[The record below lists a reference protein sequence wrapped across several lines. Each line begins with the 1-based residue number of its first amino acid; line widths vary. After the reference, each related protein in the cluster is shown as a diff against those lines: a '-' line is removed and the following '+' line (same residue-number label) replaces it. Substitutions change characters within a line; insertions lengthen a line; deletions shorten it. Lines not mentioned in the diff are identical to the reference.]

1 MTTTEIKE
9 LFELTA
15 QRVAKIEA
23 ETTQKVAQI
32 RKEAENIRKETEGI
46 RKETEGIRK
55 KNDEE
60 TAQIRKEAE
69 GIRKKNDEETAQI
82 RKETEGIRKEA
93 ENIRKETEDI
103 RKETEDIRKEAR
115 KLAEEDFSEIRKILN
130 RTERNIEKT
139 SGHLGFY
146 TKKVANIS
154 EEYFYRGLKSNISVG
169 GITFDTIVRNIDIDG
184 KEYDIILEN
193 DNAVML
199 VSVKTTINSD
209 NVRED
214 LPKDIVI
221 LKNSSRY
228 KSTNKKFYAT
238 IAGFTGGDHKHI
250 LNSAKKKGIFV
261 LALSEEHQP
270 TLVNAEVSPTVY

>member
-32 RKEAENIRKETEGI
+32 RKEAE
-46 RKETEGIRK
+46 GIRK
-55 KNDEE
+55 KNNEE

-228 KSTNKKFYAT
+228 RSTNKKFYAT

-250 LNSAKKKGIFV
+250 LSSAKKKGIFV

>member
-46 RKETEGIRK
+46 RKRNG
-55 KNDEE
+55 EE
-60 TAQIRKEAE
+60 TAQ
-69 GIRKKNDEETAQI
+69 
-82 RKETEGIRKEA
+82 
-93 ENIRKETEDI
+93 IRKETEDI
-103 RKETEDIRKEAR
+103 RKETEGIRKETEYNR
-115 KLAEEDFSEIRKILN
+115 KIAEKRADEDFKKMREILEE
-130 RTERNIEKT
+130 TEYALKKT

-169 GITFDTIVRNIDIDG
+169 GMTFDTIVRNIDIDG

-228 KSTNKKFYAT
+228 KSINKKFYAT

-250 LNSAKKKGIFV
+250 LSSAKKKGIFV

>member
-32 RKEAENIRKETEGI
+32 RKEAE
-46 RKETEGIRK
+46 GIRK
-55 KNDEE
+55 KNEEE
-60 TAQIRKEAE
+60 TAQ
-69 GIRKKNDEETAQI
+69 
-82 RKETEGIRKEA
+82 IRKEA

>member
-1 MTTTEIKE
+1 M
-9 LFELTA
+9 
-15 QRVAKIEA
+15 
-23 ETTQKVAQI
+23 
-32 RKEAENIRKETEGI
+32 
-46 RKETEGIRK
+46 
-55 KNDEE
+55 
-60 TAQIRKEAE
+60 
-69 GIRKKNDEETAQI
+69 
-82 RKETEGIRKEA
+82 
-93 ENIRKETEDI
+93 
-103 RKETEDIRKEAR
+103 
-115 KLAEEDFSEIRKILN
+115 
-130 RTERNIEKT
+130 
-139 SGHLGFY
+139 
-146 TKKVANIS
+146 
-154 EEYFYRGLKSNISVG
+154 KSNISVG

-250 LNSAKKKGIFV
+250 LSSAKKKGIFV

>member
-46 RKETEGIRK
+46 RKETEDIRK
-55 KNDEE
+55 RNGEE

-69 GIRKKNDEETAQI
+69 S
-82 RKETEGIRKEA
+82 
-93 ENIRKETEDI
+93 I

-228 KSTNKKFYAT
+228 KSINKKFYAT

-250 LNSAKKKGIFV
+250 LSSAKKKGIFV

>member
-23 ETTQKVAQI
+23 ETTQKVAKI
-32 RKEAENIRKETEGI
+32 EAETTQKV
-46 RKETEGIRK
+46 
-55 KNDEE
+55 
-60 TAQIRKEAE
+60 AQIRKEAE

-169 GITFDTIVRNIDIDG
+169 GMTFDTIFRNIDIDG

-250 LNSAKKKGIFV
+250 LSSAKKKGIFV

>member
-32 RKEAENIRKETEGI
+32 RKEA
-46 RKETEGIRK
+46 EGIRK

-82 RKETEGIRKEA
+82 RKETEGIRKET
-93 ENIRKETEDI
+93 EGIRKETEGIRKETEDI

-169 GITFDTIVRNIDIDG
+169 GMTFDTIVRNIDIDG

-250 LNSAKKKGIFV
+250 LSSAKKKGIFV

>member
-32 RKEAENIRKETEGI
+32 RKEA
-46 RKETEGIRK
+46 EGIRK

-82 RKETEGIRKEA
+82 RKETEGIRKET
-93 ENIRKETEDI
+93 EGIRKETEGIRKETEDI

-169 GITFDTIVRNIDIDG
+169 GMTFDTIVRNIDIDG

>member
-32 RKEAENIRKETEGI
+32 RKEAE
-46 RKETEGIRK
+46 GIRK

-69 GIRKKNDEETAQI
+69 NIRKKNDEETAQIRKKNDEETAQI
-82 RKETEGIRKEA
+82 RKETEDIRKEA

-250 LNSAKKKGIFV
+250 LSSAKKKGIFV

-270 TLVNAEVSPTVY
+270 TLVNAEVFPTVY

>member
-69 GIRKKNDEETAQI
+69 S
-82 RKETEGIRKEA
+82 
-93 ENIRKETEDI
+93 I

-228 KSTNKKFYAT
+228 KSINKKFYAT

-250 LNSAKKKGIFV
+250 LSSAKKKGIFV

>member
-32 RKEAENIRKETEGI
+32 RKEAENIRK
-46 RKETEGIRK
+46 

-60 TAQIRKEAE
+60 TAQ
-69 GIRKKNDEETAQI
+69 
-82 RKETEGIRKEA
+82 
-93 ENIRKETEDI
+93 IRKETEDI
-103 RKETEDIRKEAR
+103 RKETEDIRKET
-115 KLAEEDFSEIRKILN
+115 EDIRKETEYNRKIAEKRADKDFKKMREILEE
-130 RTERNIEKT
+130 TEYALKKT

-169 GITFDTIVRNIDIDG
+169 GITFDTIFRNIDIDG

>member
-32 RKEAENIRKETEGI
+32 RKEAENIRKETKG
-46 RKETEGIRK
+46 
-55 KNDEE
+55 
-60 TAQIRKEAE
+60 
-69 GIRKKNDEETAQI
+69 I

-93 ENIRKETEDI
+93 ESIRKETEDI

-154 EEYFYRGLKSNISVG
+154 EEYFYRSLKSNISVG

-214 LPKDIVI
+214 LPKNIVI

-228 KSTNKKFYAT
+228 RSTNKKFYAI

-250 LNSAKKKGIFV
+250 LSSAKKKGIFV
-261 LALSEEHQP
+261 L
-270 TLVNAEVSPTVY
+270 Y

>member
-23 ETTQKVAQI
+23 ETTQKVAKIEAETTQKVAQI
-32 RKEAENIRKETEGI
+32 RKEAESIRKETEGI

-60 TAQIRKEAE
+60 TAQIRK
-69 GIRKKNDEETAQI
+69 KNDEETAQI
-82 RKETEGIRKEA
+82 RKEA
-93 ENIRKETEDI
+93 ESIRKETEDI

-169 GITFDTIVRNIDIDG
+169 GMTFDTIVRNIDIDG

-250 LNSAKKKGIFV
+250 LSSAKKKGIFV

>member
-23 ETTQKVAQI
+23 ETTQKVAKI
-32 RKEAENIRKETEGI
+32 E
-46 RKETEGIRK
+46 
-55 KNDEE
+55 
-60 TAQIRKEAE
+60 
-69 GIRKKNDEETAQI
+69 EETAQI
-82 RKETEGIRKEA
+82 RKETEYNRKIA
-93 ENIRKETEDI
+93 EKRADEDFKKMREILEETEYAL
-103 RKETEDIRKEAR
+103 K
-115 KLAEEDFSEIRKILN
+115 
-130 RTERNIEKT
+130 KT

-169 GITFDTIVRNIDIDG
+169 GMTFDTIVRNIDIDG

-238 IAGFTGGDHKHI
+238 IARFTGGDHKHI
-250 LNSAKKKGIFV
+250 LSSAKKKGIFV